1 MGNEEA
7 YATTKGNGEMAKA
20 QNKIHMLKELLLTMD
35 PHKATVIRCINQNK
49 SRGSVTSAE
58 GI

>member
-1 MGNEEA
+1 
-7 YATTKGNGEMAKA
+7 MAKA